1 MSTKKNTL
9 TKKQKQ
15 FIEAYEKN
23 ATNISRTCKSLGI
36 DRMTYYRWRE
46 ANATF
51 KSQCDAIEEGMI
63 DFAESMLYRQIKD
76 GNTSAIIFFMKTK
89 ARKRGYAERVEVEH
103 SGSIDIESTVL
114 NGLDNNG

>member
-1 MSTKKNTL
+1 MGDKKRL

-15 FIEAYEKN
+15 FIDAYEKHG
-23 ATNISRTCKSLGI
+23 TNISRTCKAIGI
-36 DRMTYYRWRE
+36 DRQTYYNWCS
-46 ANATF
+46 ANSAF
-51 KSQCDAIEEGMI
+51 KSQCDAIEESMI

-114 NGLDNNG
+114 NGLNSNG